1 MSRHYNHSM
10 PNVEAI
16 LFDFGKVL
24 SMPPGP
30 AAWAQMQQIAGIS
43 EAQLEDRYW
52 RSRDDYD
59 EGLLTGDQYWRAI
72 AGDGV
77 TPDALAALK
86 AADVDLWTDMNQP
99 MLAWV
104 GQLHAAGFRTGILSN
119 MPDAM
124 AEGICERF
132 DWIRNFD
139 HAVWSHALKLRK
151 PQPAIYVAAIEGLG
165 VAADRILFLDDKE
178 ENIAAAHDAGMQ
190 AILYSDHGSF
200 VQEMNRRGLAP
211 LLLPTKSSAAAL

>member
-1 MSRHYNHSM
+1 M

-24 SMPPGP
+24 SLPPRP
-30 AAWAQMQQIAGIS
+30 EAWAQMQQIAGIT

-77 TPDALAALK
+77 TTDALAALK

-132 DWIRNFD
+132 DWIENFD

-151 PQPAIYVAAIEGLG
+151 PQPAIYAAAIEGLG

-190 AILYSDHGSF
+190 AILYSDHDSF
-200 VQEMNRRGLAP
+200 AEEMNIRGLAD
-211 LLLPTKSSAAAL
+211 LLNPSKDTATDL